1 MDTKDFASWYS
12 LPTEE
17 CGMGRKTA
25 GLANLQPKMSRASI
39 EIAAPIYFFLLSLV
53 VAAARRHD
61 EGGRCV
67 AAHLRLSELRA
78 EIAVAEHEVQAAC
91 SAGVD
96 PVSLKAPAPPLEGAV
111 AEGAGGLGPPVAESR
126 SDAASTGSGR
136 RRRRPS
142 GTAPQSTQI
151 ARNNFSPAV

>member
-1 MDTKDFASWYS
+1 VK
-12 LPTEE
+12 LV
-17 CGMGRKTA
+17 
-25 GLANLQPKMSRASI
+25 NLQAKMSRASI
-39 EIAAPIYFFLLSLV
+39 EIAAPIYLLLISLV

-96 PVSLKAPAPPLEGAV
+96 PGSLQAPAPPLEEAA
-111 AEGAGGLGPPVAESR
+111 AEGAGPVAESR

-136 RRRRPS
+136 RRRQTS

-151 ARNNFSPAV
+151 ARNNFSPAA